1 MIRYFLPLLLVLG
14 SCQVPNQ
21 YDTDGNIIATAS
33 QCADCPTAEA
43 CSAGASLCSMKADA
57 DCDKMGT
64 ADCKMAGAKKECA
77 DCDKMG
83 TEECKMG
90 TADCKMAGA
99 KKECADCD
107 KMGTAD
113 CKMAGAKKEAC
124 EGEMEGCSMSGE
136 MKEGGP
142 MGNMTSEMRA
152 QMQAKMMAMTPEQR
166 TEMKAT
172 MMAKMGAKKECD
184 KMGTEE
190 CQMDGA
196 EKPECECTEECTEE
210 CKEKE

>member
-83 TEECKMG
+83 TE
-90 TADCKMAGA
+90 DCKMAGA
-99 KKECADCD
+99 KKE
-107 KMGTAD
+107 
-113 CKMAGAKKEAC
+113 
-124 EGEMEGCSMSGE
+124 
-136 MKEGGP
+136 
-142 MGNMTSEMRA
+142 
-152 QMQAKMMAMTPEQR
+152 
-166 TEMKAT
+166 
-172 MMAKMGAKKECD
+172 
-184 KMGTEE
+184 
-190 CQMDGA
+190 
-196 EKPECECTEECTEE
+196 
-210 CKEKE
+210 